1 MSLTGNL
8 NKFDTLN
15 VFNRSTYGATADPY
29 SGAYSISII
38 PNTVR
43 TLSEEKDVGVNGI
56 MKNNIQFSM
65 KPDWQT
71 LGLDSKM
78 SGMTP
83 NSGILQGLIS
93 DVGVVLKGAHLAGTS
108 VLNSGL
114 FTRKYYNNSG
124 WLTISPE
131 FRVIHSSGSNN
142 QCLLAAYAMMSMSIP
157 RISNTLTLEAVLKT
171 QMVRDVVE
179 KIKSIPGVDVG
190 TKVVG
195 EAATL
200 AGRSIKEFADSVGG
214 EGTGKKV
221 GNVANKAKDEVVKAK
236 VNWTESPS
244 PVNVKIGNFFDMSNM
259 VIEDLQ
265 ISFSEEM
272 ADNGPLYADFTVS
285 LSTREALVVDD
296 NGMPGLNI
304 RAPKSKVSM
313 VS

>member
-124 WLTISPE
+124 WLTISP
-131 FRVIHSSGSNN
+131 
-142 QCLLAAYAMMSMSIP
+142 YAMMSMSIP